1 MRARSSVREMGLR
14 ELVMTDRR
22 LLVVDDVEEL
32 GDMVALVASD
42 MGYEAK
48 AVTHAQEFM
57 DTMDVFKPDTVVI
70 DIVMPDIDGFEVV
83 KWLRDRGCKA
93 KVVVASTANLN
104 YAKLAKSLG
113 KGRGLD
119 ISVVEKPYKI
129 NELITALA

>member
-1 MRARSSVREMGLR
+1 
-14 ELVMTDRR
+14 MTDRR

-113 KGRGLD
+113 NGRGLD

>member
-1 MRARSSVREMGLR
+1 MVVLLLMANYAGYRSNIHLS
-14 ELVMTDRR
+14 
-22 LLVVDDVEEL
+22 LLFKIPEPLLLL

-57 DTMDVFKPDTVVI
+57 DTIDSFKPDTVVI
-70 DIVMPDIDGFEVV
+70 DIVMPEIDGFQIV
-83 KWLRDRGCKA
+83 KWLRDRGCSA

-104 YAKLAKSLG
+104 YAKLARSLG

-119 ISVVEKPYKI
+119 ISVV
-129 NELITALA
+129 